1 MGMSI
6 DFSSLSGFLC
16 FCPDI
21 PVKKTEELLTTAD
34 YLHRGQVI
42 QTCVRKKTQF
52 NKPARKMLYDIL
64 KKHSVRKKS
73 GYQRAMYVEEQ
84 IMRSIIRPIC
94 NKVVSDYEATGKLDA
109 APFLELFEPEIG
121 MRLEMADD
129 NEQGVL
135 ESLYKK
141 EILKKGIRLKCVSV
155 TSALDGDTYCC
166 PLNVTVTS
174 RRHGKGYYLR
184 SVGESGAVTV
194 GDIGLA
200 SIFYVIQSEVLR
212 YLKKILKEERKE
224 NRVWNILYR
233 KVESVLCAATDSGV
247 VWIQSDAFT
256 NDVKS
261 FIEENDIP
269 YKITDD
275 KAKNALRRSSVA
287 YFKLLKFHPVSKDCT
302 ASCVIRDMWMELLDE
317 MLKDM
322 DSEVFRKNL
331 SDKATVWMTKKNIP
345 DKMVRHMQQSGFNK
359 YFGYVEFDE
368 SCDIAAL
375 KEIESEWE
383 ALQGILQAKK
393 YDHVAI
399 RFRKLGNYRASGL
412 YFPDFH
418 CLCVDIRVPSSM
430 VHEYFH
436 LLDFENGELSRK
448 ESFRKV
454 EILYKM
460 VLNETMNSLPKG
472 DPVKEQ
478 WNGHTKYNKSYY
490 FEPTEIFARCG
501 EMYMT
506 RICGVNN
513 SLCVPSITEGFA
525 YPQDES
531 LIEEVARYFD
541 LFFKKE
547 AGEEVADDAKTK
559 FAHEG

>member
-141 EILKKGIRLKCVSV
+141 EILKKGIRLQCVSV

-194 GDIGLA
+194 GDTGLA

-224 NRVWNILYR
+224 NRV
-233 KVESVLCAATDSGV
+233 
-247 VWIQSDAFT
+247 
-256 NDVKS
+256 
-261 FIEENDIP
+261 
-269 YKITDD
+269 
-275 KAKNALRRSSVA
+275 
-287 YFKLLKFHPVSKDCT
+287 
-302 ASCVIRDMWMELLDE
+302 
-317 MLKDM
+317 
-322 DSEVFRKNL
+322 
-331 SDKATVWMTKKNIP
+331 
-345 DKMVRHMQQSGFNK
+345 
-359 YFGYVEFDE
+359 
-368 SCDIAAL
+368 
-375 KEIESEWE
+375 
-383 ALQGILQAKK
+383 
-393 YDHVAI
+393 
-399 RFRKLGNYRASGL
+399 
-412 YFPDFH
+412 
-418 CLCVDIRVPSSM
+418 
-430 VHEYFH
+430 
-436 LLDFENGELSRK
+436 
-448 ESFRKV
+448 
-454 EILYKM
+454 
-460 VLNETMNSLPKG
+460 
-472 DPVKEQ
+472 
-478 WNGHTKYNKSYY
+478 
-490 FEPTEIFARCG
+490 
-501 EMYMT
+501 
-506 RICGVNN
+506 
-513 SLCVPSITEGFA
+513 
-525 YPQDES
+525 
-531 LIEEVARYFD
+531 
-541 LFFKKE
+541 
-547 AGEEVADDAKTK
+547 
-559 FAHEG
+559 